1 MMFVDDRAIYREIG
15 LERFLAAVEKRAFRM
30 ARVATG
36 GSTEDALDIVQD
48 SMLAFVRKYASRPES
63 DWRPLFFR
71 ILQNQIRDWF
81 RRQAVR
87 NRWRGWLKSFPGADE
102 ADQHED
108 PLEGVADQKTSEPPV
123 ELEHREAMVILE
135 GALQKL
141 PARQQ
146 QVFLLR
152 VWEGMSIVE
161 TAAAMECSAGSVKSH
176 YARAVSRLRRELEGH
191 WP

>member
-1 MMFVDDRAIYREIG
+1 MLVDDRPPYREIS
-15 LERFLAAVEKRAFRM
+15 LDRFLAAVEKRAFRM

-48 SMLAFVRKYASRPES
+48 AMLAFVRKYATKPES

-87 NRWRGWLKSFPGADE
+87 NRWRGWLKSFQGDDE
-102 ADQHED
+102 AEQHED
-108 PLEGVADQKTSEPPV
+108 PLERVADEKSPEPPV
-123 ELEHREAMVILE
+123 ELEHREAIVVLE
-135 GALQKL
+135 GALHKL
-141 PARQQ
+141 PGRQQ
-146 QVFLLR
+146 QAFLLR
-152 VWEGMSIVE
+152 AWEGMSIVE
-161 TAAAMECSAGSVKSH
+161 TAAAMGCSAGSVKSH
-176 YARAVSRLRRELEGH
+176 YARAVSRLRQELEGH